1 MKLQPNA
8 INDAIAR
15 ACGLPTERL
24 VRLTVDVLPDH
35 MPVVRAYYMP
45 EGAEQLVEVLGS
57 LEFRE
62 DLAHIEVPAPAPAP
76 APKAL

>member
-1 MKLQPNA
+1 MKPNGL
-8 INDAIAR
+8 NDAIAR

-24 VRLTVDVLPDH
+24 VRLTIDVLPDH

-57 LEFRE
+57 LVFRE
-62 DLAHIEVPAPAPAP
+62 DLAHIEIPITAPQAP
-76 APKAL
+76 